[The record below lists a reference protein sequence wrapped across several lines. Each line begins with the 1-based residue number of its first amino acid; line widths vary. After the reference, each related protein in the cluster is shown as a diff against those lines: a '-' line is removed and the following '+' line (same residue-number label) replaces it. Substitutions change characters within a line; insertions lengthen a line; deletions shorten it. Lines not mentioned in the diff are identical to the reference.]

1 MNVFRVLSVVLVLC
15 LGLQAVPASA
25 MESSQPAPDTSSGD
39 PTYTIQNPPAYA
51 MMGDLLVARPLL
63 IAATAVGAVLF
74 VVALPFAA
82 LGGNVKATGRA
93 LVVDPGRAAFVRCLG
108 CTTEGTADQP

>member
-1 MNVFRVLSVVLVLC
+1 MNVFRVLSVVLVLS
-15 LGLQAVPASA
+15 LGVQAMPASA
-25 MESSQPAPDTSSGD
+25 LESSQPDASTASGD

-63 IAATAVGAVLF
+63 IAATAIGAVLF

-82 LGGNVKATGRA
+82 LGGNVKATGKA
-93 LVVDPGRAAFVRCLG
+93 LGGDISKFVHPAV
-108 CTTEGTADQP
+108 ADALTQRFKK